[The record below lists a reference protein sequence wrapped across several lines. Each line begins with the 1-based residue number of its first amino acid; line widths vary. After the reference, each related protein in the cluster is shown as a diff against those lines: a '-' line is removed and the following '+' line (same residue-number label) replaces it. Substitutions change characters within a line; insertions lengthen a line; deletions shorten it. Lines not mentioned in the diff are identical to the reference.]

1 METNAERREQ
11 ILDATEALLRRY
23 GLEKTNLKDV
33 GKALGITHSALY
45 HYFPDKASLQEAVA
59 ERWLARVSAPL
70 EEIVGQTRSP
80 AAERIRKWLNTLAAL
95 KRQKVQSDPEMFATY
110 QRLAETLEGLWI
122 GTLPGWWIS

>member
-45 HYFPDKASLQEAVA
+45 QAPQTDCRMAT
-59 ERWLARVSAPL
+59 RW
-70 EEIVGQTRSP
+70 
-80 AAERIRKWLNTLAAL
+80 AA
-95 KRQKVQSDPEMFATY
+95 
-110 QRLAETLEGLWI
+110 
-122 GTLPGWWIS
+122 